1 MVSEKDIS
9 IILGSVMGTLAF
21 IALVFLA
28 YYYSNTLFS
37 KIFRFN
43 YNVVDHGLDEEEIE
57 FKKIIEMQSD
67 DIEELFDIPDDEL
80 DFDVRERDRLS
91 MIETYRQNL
100 VAAANGDGGGG
111 NNDSNGCIDE
121 DSLRL

>member
-1 MVSEKDIS
+1 MASENNDTS
-9 IILGSVMGTLAF
+9 IILGSVFGTLAF
-21 IALVFLA
+21 LALGFLV

-37 KIFRFN
+37 KLFRRK
-43 YNVVDHGLDEEEIE
+43 YNVVDHGLDNEEIE

-67 DIEELFDIPDDEL
+67 DIDALFDIPDGEL

-91 MIETYRQNL
+91 LIETYRQNL
-100 VAAANGDGGGG
+100 VAAANGEGGGG
-111 NNDSNGCIDE
+111 GGGVDE